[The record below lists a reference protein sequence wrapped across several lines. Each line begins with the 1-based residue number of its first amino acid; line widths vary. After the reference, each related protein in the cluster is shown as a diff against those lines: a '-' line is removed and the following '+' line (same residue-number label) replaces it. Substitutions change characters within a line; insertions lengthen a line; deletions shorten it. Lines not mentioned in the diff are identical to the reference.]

1 MHRRLVVL
9 AMLTLAACPRR
20 PAHRLHTYE
29 RRMCTCGDMA
39 CVRAAKEDFVR
50 AGGMP
55 EDLDDDMKELAR
67 SAAECTANLEEV
79 LYGGPMCDR
88 DP

>member
-1 MHRRLVVL
+1 
-9 AMLTLAACPRR
+9 
-20 PAHRLHTYE
+20 
-29 RRMCTCGDMA
+29 
-39 CVRAAKEDFVR
+39 
-50 AGGMP
+50 
-55 EDLDDDMKELAR
+55 MKELAR